1 MSDLEASW
9 RVENIGRALSFASA
23 VFERDVL
30 FTVRQGE
37 FAWVTP
43 VQLALFRNLD
53 LDGTPL
59 TELAARAR
67 ITKQS
72 MQELVDKAE
81 RFGVVVRRPDPHDR
95 RVKIVAFTQAGLLM
109 LERFRPAWP
118 RPNGAWPRRL
128 VIGSCK
134 TLRPVCKPMWRR
146 TKSAAFSRAPSGR
159 VRLGPFLFPGAPSPN
174 RASRLCAGNAPNL
187 PGPEAPFH
195 RRR

>member
-23 VFERDVL
+23 VFEREVL
-30 FTVRQGE
+30 RTVQQGE

-109 LERFRPAWP
+109 LERFRAGVAEAERRMAEALGDLVVQDLKARLQTYVEANEERGLEPGAKRSRPSRAVAPSRRSKPEPRVSTVCTP
-118 RPNGAWPRRL
+118 RPEPAR
-128 VIGSCK
+128 S
-134 TLRPVCKPMWRR
+134 
-146 TKSAAFSRAPSGR
+146 
-159 VRLGPFLFPGAPSPN
+159 
-174 RASRLCAGNAPNL
+174 
-187 PGPEAPFH
+187 
-195 RRR
+195 

>member
-9 RVENIGRALSFASA
+9 RVENIGRALSFAST

-30 FTVRQGE
+30 RTVQQGE

-81 RFGVVVRRPDPHDR
+81 HFGVVVRRPDPHDR

-109 LERFRPAWP
+109 LERFRAGVAEAE
-118 RPNGAWPRRL
+118 RRMAEALGGDVMRDLKTGLQAYVKADDMSGSGPNVQASR
-128 VIGSCK
+128 S
-134 TLRPVCKPMWRR
+134 
-146 TKSAAFSRAPSGR
+146 SRAVPASGR
-159 VRLGPFLFPGAPSPN
+159 PKA
-174 RASRLCAGNAPNL
+174 
-187 PGPEAPFH
+187 
-195 RRR
+195 

>member
-30 FTVRQGE
+30 GTVQQGE

-81 RFGVVVRRPDPHDR
+81 RFGVVARRPDPDDR

-109 LERFRPAWP
+109 LERFRA
-118 RPNGAWPRRL
+118 GVAEAERRMAEAL
-128 VIGSCK
+128 GDRVVQDLK
-134 TLRPVCKPMWRR
+134 ARLQTYV
-146 TKSAAFSRAPSGR
+146 AANEERG
-159 VRLGPFLFPGAPSPN
+159 LEPGAKRSRTA
-174 RASRLCAGNAPNL
+174 RAVPLSGCSE
-187 PGPEAPFH
+187 PEPRVSTVCTQRPEPA
-195 RRR
+195 RS

>member
-1 MSDLEASW
+1 MSDSEASW

-30 FTVRQGE
+30 RTVQQGE
-37 FAWVTP
+37 FAWVRP

-81 RFGVVVRRPDPHDR
+81 RFGVVVRRPDPDDR
-95 RVKIVAFTQAGLLM
+95 RVKIVAFTPAGLMM
-109 LERFRPAWP
+109 LERFREGVAEAE
-118 RPNGAWPRRL
+118 RRMAEALGDDVMRDLKTRLQAYVEADDLSGTGPNAQASR
-128 VIGSCK
+128 S
-134 TLRPVCKPMWRR
+134 
-146 TKSAAFSRAPSGR
+146 SRAIPASGR
-159 VRLGPFLFPGAPSPN
+159 LKA
-174 RASRLCAGNAPNL
+174 
-187 PGPEAPFH
+187 
-195 RRR
+195 